1 MKKAFSAIANIGDY
15 MSGFW
20 DILTGK
26 RRKRDMSSLSEILKS
41 REIRDQGPTRDSEV
55 LSREKR
61 ESIKQCLDNACPIC
75 IKLHHSAG
83 NNDTYEI
90 YRKSKYKSRIRPNK
104 PTIA

>member
-1 MKKAFSAIANIGDY
+1 

-26 RRKRDMSSLSEILKS
+26 RRKRGVSSLSKILQS
-41 REIRDQGPTRDSEV
+41 RENIGDQGPTRDSEV